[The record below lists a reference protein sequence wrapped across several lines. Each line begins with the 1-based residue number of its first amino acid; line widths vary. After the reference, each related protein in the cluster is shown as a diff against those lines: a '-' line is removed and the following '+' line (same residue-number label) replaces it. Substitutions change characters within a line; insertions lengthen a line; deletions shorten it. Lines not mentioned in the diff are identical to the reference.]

1 MFDSL
6 YLRSELPVRRDQG
19 VLDLN
24 GHADTRKFHTGIG
37 SLDLLRALRG
47 SRQKRRPLSLAVQ
60 LLTLSDQRDRSAAY
74 LQRLEREIDLVACHL
89 GTEQRIEQFHLGGA
103 TPDAGGLRRLMN
115 QLRKRFDF
123 LDHDGGDYSV
133 EVDLHHTDWATMGLL
148 REQGFNQVSIG
159 VPDIGTDSELSVAC
173 YQNPAPI
180 HSLIDAARTF
190 GYRSV
195 NVDLGYGH
203 AWQTPASFALKLAT
217 LIELEPDRLQVFDYA
232 QPPRRYRCENDHRR
246 AASSQA
252 DKAAMR
258 RICFE
263 QLLAAGYQYI
273 GLGQFVRADDD
284 LLMAQERGRLRRN
297 CQGFTCHG
305 YCDHI
310 GFGLGAISQLDEL
323 SVQNSEALSDYL
335 QQLDMGQLATCR
347 GWRCEAGEQ
356 VRQRVMERLECDLE
370 LDIPALESRYG
381 LIFRQYF
388 SAAWPRLEQMA
399 RDGLVELSERFISIL
414 PAGRPEVDAICQLF
428 VADVHSPAYSPHH
441 EFVEHDA
448 CL

>member
-1 MFDSL
+1 MLD
-6 YLRSELPVRRDQG
+6 LPHPRGERLVRRDQG

-24 GHADTRKFHTGIG
+24 GHADSDKFHTGIG
-37 SLDLLRALRG
+37 SLDLLRALRL
-47 SRQKRRPLSLAVQ
+47 SRQKCRPLSLAVQ
-60 LLTLSDQRDRSAAY
+60 LLALGEQRGRSAAY

-89 GTEQRIEQFHLGGA
+89 GTQQRVEQFHLGGA
-103 TPDAGGLRRLMN
+103 TPDADALQRLMS
-115 QLRKRFDF
+115 QLRKRFNF
-123 LDHDGGDYSV
+123 IEHDGGDYRV

-148 REQGFNQVSIG
+148 RELGFNQVSIG

-203 AWQTPASFALKLAT
+203 AWQTPSSFALKLAT

-232 QPPRRYRCENDHRR
+232 QPPRRYRRENEYRR
-246 AASSQA
+246 AASSPT

-273 GLGQFVRADDD
+273 GLGQFVRSDDD
-284 LLMAQERGRLRRN
+284 LLLAQERGRLRRN

-305 YCDHI
+305 YCDHV

-335 QQLDMGQLATCR
+335 QQLDAGQLASCR
-347 GWRCEAGEQ
+347 GWRCEAGDQ
-356 VRQRVMERLECDLE
+356 IRQRVRERLECDLE
-370 LDIPALESRYG
+370 LDVLAIESRYG
-381 LIFRQYF
+381 VIFRQYF
-388 SAAWPRLEQMA
+388 SAAWPRLEHMA

-414 PAGRPEVDAICQLF
+414 PAGRRELDAICQLF
-428 VADVHSPAYSPHH
+428 DADVNRPAYSAHH

-448 CL
+448 YL